1 MVAGWMVLVLA
12 AATPQ
17 QQSVQVKEYLRDPIG
32 LYDKAENLIRKA
44 PKRELPKPPILAG
57 VAPDDFYSVQ
67 LKGETVLL
75 RSSDVLVE
83 AAPAIVCKP
92 MAQVSRSA
100 SELVAGSDVGLAHNL
115 TTTAVPCIAA
125 KP

>member
-17 QQSVQVKEYLRDPIG
+17 QSVQLKEYLRDPIG
-32 LYDKAENLIRKA
+32 LYDRAEDLIRKA
-44 PKRELPKPPILAG
+44 PKRELPKPPVLAG
-57 VAPDDFYSVQ
+57 VAPDDFFSVQ